1 ALADTGLSPDK
12 QAFLI
17 ENRAM
22 IAAIILPSDWP
33 ISEQENIMTLI
44 RALFAQSL
52 QETLRISACFAIV
65 AAILALFY
73 RKEDARP

>member
-1 ALADTGLSPDK
+1 
-12 QAFLI
+12 
-17 ENRAM
+17 M
-22 IAAIILPSDWP
+22 IAAMILPPDWP
-33 ISEQENIMTLI
+33 ASEQENIMTLI

-52 QETLRISACFAIV
+52 QETLRISAYFAIV